1 MKKTLFPLLF
11 LCLLS
16 WTKLS
21 AQIKPNLIWE
31 KDFVDTC
38 VVIPLGVDFGLCAMP
53 LGWAL
58 SDSGCV
64 MLSGCS
70 MTGSNGIDYSTSFFQ
85 SSYQCNGACIQDTT
99 VLLAC
104 IDSSLI
110 DLNVLCPG
118 IYEPVCGCDSITYSN
133 SCAAMYHG
141 GVVSYTPGTCESA
154 GIFTKWMALVS
165 IQPNPFTSS
174 FSLIFGSQTNATVKL
189 YQSNGVVISTQQ
201 IETNAME
208 FYTELLSPGIYFID
222 VTEQSSGRKFSKR
235 IIKQ

>member
-1 MKKTLFPLLF
+1 MHKSLFSLLF
-11 LCLLS
+11 LCLLT
-16 WTKLS
+16 WTKTS
-21 AQIKPNLIWE
+21 AQIKPNPIWE

-38 VVIPLGVDFGLCAMP
+38 VVIPLGVNFGLCAMP

-133 SCAAMYHG
+133 SCEAMNYG
-141 GVVSYTPGTCESA
+141 GVVSFTPGTCESA
-154 GIFTKWMALVS
+154 GIYPKWMTLVS

-174 FSLIFGSQTNATVKL
+174 FSLNLGSEINGTVRLFQANGKL
-189 YQSNGVVISTQQ
+189 ISHQQ
-201 IETNAME
+201 ISDSSLE
-208 FYTELLSPGIYFID
+208 FLTDTLAPGTYFIQVID
-222 VTEQSSGRKFSKR
+222 QQSGQQLTKR

>member
-1 MKKTLFPLLF
+1 MNKTLFFGLI
-11 LCLLS
+11 LCLFS
-16 WTKLS
+16 WTSIS
-21 AQIKPNLIWE
+21 AQIKPNPIWE

-70 MTGSNGIDYSTSFFQ
+70 MIGSNGINYSTSFFQ

-99 VLLAC
+99 VVLAC
-104 IDSSLI
+104 IDSNLI
-110 DLNVLCPG
+110 NLNVLCPA

-133 SCAAMYHG
+133 SCEATNYG
-141 GVVSYTPGTCESA
+141 GVASFTEGECGSA
-154 GIFTKWMALVS
+154 KLTENWMSFIV

-174 FSLIFGSQTNATVKL
+174 FNLTFGSQMKALIKL
-189 YQSNGVVISTQQ
+189 YKSTGVLISTQQ
-201 IETNAME
+201 IETITIE
-208 FYTELLSPGIYFID
+208 FNTELLSPGMYFID
-222 VTEQSSGRKFSKR
+222 VTDQSSGRKFSKR

>member
-1 MKKTLFPLLF
+1 MHKILFSLLF

-16 WTKLS
+16 LTKTS
-21 AQIKPNLIWE
+21 AQIKPNPFWE

-70 MTGSNGIDYSTSFFQ
+70 MIGSNGIDYATSFFQ
-85 SSYQCNGACIQDTT
+85 SSYQCNGACMQDTT
-99 VLLAC
+99 VVLAC
-104 IDSSLI
+104 FDSSLI

-133 SCAAMYHG
+133 SCTAMYHG

-154 GIFTKWMALVS
+154 GIYPEWMTLVS
-165 IQPNPFTSS
+165 IQPNPFMSR
-174 FSLIFGSQTNATVKL
+174 FSLNFGSQINGIVRLFQANGKL
-189 YQSNGVVISTQQ
+189 ISNQQ
-201 IETNAME
+201 ISETSLE
-208 FYTELLSPGIYFID
+208 FLTETLAPGTYFIQ
-222 VTEQSSGRKFSKR
+222 VYNQQSGQQFTKR
-235 IIKQ
+235 IVKQ

>member
-1 MKKTLFPLLF
+1 MHKILFSLLF

-16 WTKLS
+16 MTKTS
-21 AQIKPNLIWE
+21 AQIKPNPFWE
-31 KDFVDTC
+31 KDIVDTC

-99 VLLAC
+99 VVLTC
-104 IDSSLI
+104 VDSTLI

-141 GVVSYTPGTCESA
+141 GVVSYTAGTCESA
-154 GIFTKWMALVS
+154 GIYPKWMTLVS
-165 IQPNPFTSS
+165 IQPNPFTDYLEIEMTNLTHIQ
-174 FSLIFGSQTNATVKL
+174 LIIFQASGQEILRKDLSTGLQRIDLNTLKPGSYFLRLENSQTRQSFVKI
-189 YQSNGVVISTQQ
+189 VI
-201 IETNAME
+201 
-208 FYTELLSPGIYFID
+208 
-222 VTEQSSGRKFSKR
+222 KH
-235 IIKQ
+235 

>member
-1 MKKTLFPLLF
+1 MHKSFFSLLI

-16 WTKLS
+16 WTKTS
-21 AQIKPNLIWE
+21 AQIKPNPFWE

-99 VLLAC
+99 VVLTCVDSTL
-104 IDSSLI
+104 IDSMICCL
-110 DLNVLCPG
+110 DV
-118 IYEPVCGCDSITYSN
+118 YDPVCGCDSITYSN
-133 SCAAMYHG
+133 SCEAMFHG
-141 GVVSYTPGTCESA
+141 GVVSYTTGTCESA
-154 GIFTKWMALVS
+154 GIYPKWMTLVS

-174 FSLIFGSQTNATVKL
+174 FSLNLGSEINGTVGLFKANGKL
-189 YQSNGVVISTQQ
+189 ISYQQ
-201 IETNAME
+201 ISDTSLE
-208 FYTELLSPGIYFID
+208 FLTDTLAPGTYFIQVSD
-222 VTEQSSGRKFSKR
+222 QQSGQQLTKR

>member
-1 MKKTLFPLLF
+1 MHKTLLPLLF

-16 WTKLS
+16 WTKTS
-21 AQIKPNLIWE
+21 AQIKPNPFWE

-38 VVIPLGVDFGLCAMP
+38 VVIPFGVDFGLCAMP
-53 LGWAL
+53 LGWAI

-99 VLLAC
+99 VVLAC
-104 IDSSLI
+104 VDSTLI

-133 SCAAMYHG
+133 SCAALYHG
-141 GVVSYTPGTCESA
+141 GIVSFTSGTCESA
-154 GIFTKWMALVS
+154 GIFPKWMALVS

-201 IETNAME
+201 LETNAME
-208 FYTELLSPGIYFID
+208 FYTELLSPGIHFID

>member
-1 MKKTLFPLLF
+1 MHKSFFSLLI

-16 WTKLS
+16 WTKTS
-21 AQIKPNLIWE
+21 AQIKPNPFWE

-38 VVIPLGVDFGLCAMP
+38 VIIPLGVDFGFCAMP

-99 VLLAC
+99 VVLAC
-104 IDSSLI
+104 VDSTLI

-118 IYEPVCGCDSITYSN
+118 VYEPVCGCDSITYSN
-133 SCAAMYHG
+133 SCAAMNHG
-141 GVVSYTPGTCESA
+141 GVVSFTDGECGSA
-154 GIFTKWMALVS
+154 KLTENWMS
-165 IQPNPFTSS
+165 FIEIQPNPFSS
-174 FSLIFGSQTNATVKL
+174 KWTLKNDPRLPLSVRLLQSTGLVLFTQESSSVLLEFVGENLAPGTYFVEITNRQNGQKVVKRL
-189 YQSNGVVISTQQ
+189 VK
-201 IETNAME
+201 E
-208 FYTELLSPGIYFID
+208 
-222 VTEQSSGRKFSKR
+222 
-235 IIKQ
+235 

>member
-1 MKKTLFPLLF
+1 MHKSLFSLLI
-11 LCLLS
+11 LCLLT
-16 WTKLS
+16 WTKTS
-21 AQIKPNLIWE
+21 AQIKPNPIWE

-38 VVIPLGVDFGLCAMP
+38 VVIPLGVNFGLCAMP

-133 SCAAMYHG
+133 SCEAMNYG
-141 GVVSYTPGTCESA
+141 GVVSFTPGTCESA
-154 GIFTKWMALVS
+154 GIDHSWMTQIS

-174 FSLIFGSQTNATVKL
+174 FSLNLGSEINGMVRLFQANGKL
-189 YQSNGVVISTQQ
+189 ISHQQ
-201 IETNAME
+201 ISDTSLE
-208 FYTELLSPGIYFID
+208 FLTDTLAPGTYFIQVSD
-222 VTEQSSGRKFSKR
+222 QQSGQQHTKR
-235 IIKQ
+235 VIKQ

>member
-1 MKKTLFPLLF
+1 MHKSLFSLLI
-11 LCLLS
+11 LCLLT
-16 WTKLS
+16 WTKSS
-21 AQIKPNLIWE
+21 AQIKPNPIWE

-38 VVIPLGVDFGLCAMP
+38 VVIPLGVNFGLCAMP

-133 SCAAMYHG
+133 SCEAMNYG
-141 GVVSYTPGTCESA
+141 GVVSFTPGTCESA
-154 GIFTKWMALVS
+154 GIDHSWMTQIS

-174 FSLIFGSQTNATVKL
+174 FSLNLGSEINGMVRLFQANGKL
-189 YQSNGVVISTQQ
+189 ISHQQ
-201 IETNAME
+201 ISDTSLE
-208 FYTELLSPGIYFID
+208 FLTDTLAAGTYFIQVSD
-222 VTEQSSGRKFSKR
+222 QQSGQQLTKR

>member
-1 MKKTLFPLLF
+1 MNKTFFFCLIVCLF
-11 LCLLS
+11 S
-16 WTKLS
+16 WTNTS
-21 AQIKPNLIWE
+21 AQIKPNPIWE
-31 KDFVDTC
+31 KDIVDTC

-70 MTGSNGIDYSTSFFQ
+70 MTGSDGINYSTSFFQ

-118 IYEPVCGCDSITYSN
+118 IFEPVCGCDSITYSN
-133 SCAAMYHG
+133 SCEAMFYG
-141 GVVSYTPGTCESA
+141 GVVSYTAGPCSSA
-154 GIFTKWMALVS
+154 GINDSWISEMS
-165 IQPNPFTSS
+165 IQPNPFSDYLDFEINDMSNIQLT
-174 FSLIFGSQTNATVKL
+174 IFQASGLEILRKDLSVGLHHLELNYFTPGTYFLRIENSQTGQSFMKVAVKH
-189 YQSNGVVISTQQ
+189 
-201 IETNAME
+201 
-208 FYTELLSPGIYFID
+208 
-222 VTEQSSGRKFSKR
+222 
-235 IIKQ
+235 

>member
-1 MKKTLFPLLF
+1 MQKTLFPFLF

-21 AQIKPNLIWE
+21 AQIKPNPIWE
-31 KDFVDTC
+31 KDIVDSC

-53 LGWAL
+53 LGWAI

-70 MTGSNGIDYSTSFFQ
+70 MVGSNGIDYTSSFFQ
-85 SSYQCNGACIQDTT
+85 SSYQCNGACMQDTT
-99 VLLAC
+99 VVLAC
-104 IDSSLI
+104 VDSTLI

-141 GVVSYTPGTCESA
+141 GVVSYTPGTCESV
-154 GIFTKWMALVS
+154 GIFPKWMALVS

-174 FSLIFGSQTNATVKL
+174 FSLIFGLQTNATVKL

-201 IETNAME
+201 LETNAME